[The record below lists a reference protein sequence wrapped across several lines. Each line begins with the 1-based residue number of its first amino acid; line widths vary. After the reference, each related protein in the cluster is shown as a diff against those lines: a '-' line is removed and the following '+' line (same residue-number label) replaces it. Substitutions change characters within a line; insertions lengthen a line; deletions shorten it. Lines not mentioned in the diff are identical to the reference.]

1 MGLTCGSRTWVPL
14 CCIPYQQRDQRR
26 MLPSLSCHSYNW
38 SNYLLFCVL
47 DTLIPGSSESG
58 AGLQTNKYW
67 GVVLTSS
74 HGKEGQRDNTAWLTP
89 WHAGLVSLAG
99 KKSPYVSRHQLVAH
113 LQRRSYSIYL
123 SLEDSGVKPAN
134 KLLATTWNL
143 QNTALF
149 FSRFWDRG

>member
-1 MGLTCGSRTWVPL
+1 M
-14 CCIPYQQRDQRR
+14 
-26 MLPSLSCHSYNW
+26 
-38 SNYLLFCVL
+38 L

-99 KKSPYVSRHQLVAH
+99 KKSPYVSRHQLVAVGISVRYNSKQSPYKVV
-113 LQRRSYSIYL
+113 LDSSALWIGACILTLPLIYSMKIM
-123 SLEDSGVKPAN
+123 
-134 KLLATTWNL
+134 
-143 QNTALF
+143 
-149 FSRFWDRG
+149 FWGREWVEYNSQMK